1 MGFKERLKEKRIEA
15 GLTQVEL
22 AKKAGVTARTIQ
34 NYELGSLSIWRLSRK
49 LQMLSELPQN
59 TCWAAAELMSLMLTR
74 RAAREQP
81 EILMSW

>member
-1 MGFKERLKEKRIEA
+1 MGFKERLKEKRIAA

-34 NYELGSLSIWRLSRK
+34 NYELGSRK
-49 LQMLSELPQN
+49 LVHMEVVQKIADALG